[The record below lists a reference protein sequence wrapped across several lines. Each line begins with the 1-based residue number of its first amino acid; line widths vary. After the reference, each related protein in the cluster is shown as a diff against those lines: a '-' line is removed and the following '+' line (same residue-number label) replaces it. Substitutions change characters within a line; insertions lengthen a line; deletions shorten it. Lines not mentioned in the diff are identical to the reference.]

1 MEQKRLERREQ
12 YEEQKE
18 IKERAKQ
25 AAKDAGKIC
34 DFDFDQM
41 ISHERQNAGRAALNH
56 VKADSM
62 QISVCVRKRPIFEKE
77 TAQGEIDAV
86 SVFNPRI

>member
-1 MEQKRLERREQ
+1 MKPSKNQQQPPVTGGDKVLNNIKQMVQKRIERREQ

-41 ISHERQNAGRAALNH
+41 ISNERQNIGRALNH

-62 QISVCVRKRPIFEKE
+62 
-77 TAQGEIDAV
+77 
-86 SVFNPRI
+86 